1 MKRIHL
7 LITLFAF
14 SLVMTSLALAQ
25 SAAPLAALAKM
36 PVKEVTIFK
45 DGHAFVLHEG
55 VMPVDASGSVLM
67 DYLPAP
73 VLGTFW
79 AYSADKAIKLG
90 SVTAGQRK
98 VMVER
103 TALRLIEM
111 LEANSGAEVI
121 ITEKGIGDKAGATYN
136 ATLVGIPR
144 RSSQELEATSPPNT
158 GEKLPQKGD
167 VILLRTSEGT
177 KVIGLDRIQDVTF
190 KNQIKSALGEEEFRN
205 LLTLKLD
212 WASRAP
218 SKTAEVGLVYLQK
231 GIRWIPSYRI
241 SLDGQGNA
249 TVKLQATLLNELTDI
264 EDVTANL
271 VIGVPSFTFKET
283 LDPMALQREAAQL
296 SGYFQQSSDRTQML
310 SNAMMT
316 QTARMGERVS
326 RTSDAAGPAP
336 ADLGPEVT
344 DASRNEDLF
353 LFTVKRLTLKKGQRM
368 TLPVT
373 EFTVNYKDSYALEL
387 PFAPPAD
394 VRANLNNE
402 QQADLARLMNAPKAT
417 HKIRLTNSSA
427 MPLTTAPVLLV
438 KDDRVLAQAMM
449 TYTASGASLDI
460 DLTKAVDIQVT
471 KSESEITRTPN
482 ALRWNGDWFIRVEL
496 NGSLKLTNYRK
507 ETSEIEIT
515 RYALGNIT
523 SADNK
528 GVIQKVN
535 VLENDQYISLGEY
548 PSWWRWYNWPS
559 WWHQLNGIGR
569 ITWKVSLEPNK
580 SIDLNYKWNYFWR

>member
-1 MKRIHL
+1 MKRIYL
-7 LITLFAF
+7 LMAFALLFATAPF
-14 SLVMTSLALAQ
+14 ALAQ

-55 VMPVDASGSVLM
+55 TMPVDASGSVLM

-79 AYSADKAIKLG
+79 AYSADKTIKLS
-90 SVTAGQRK
+90 SVAAGQRK

-103 TALRLIEM
+103 TALRLTEM

-121 ITEKGIGDKAGATYN
+121 ITERGIGDKPGATYN
-136 ATLVGIPR
+136 ATIVGIPR
-144 RSSQELEATSPPNT
+144 RTSQELEATSPPNT
-158 GEKLPQKGD
+158 GEKLPLKGE
-167 VILLRTSEGT
+167 VIMLRTNDGT
-177 KVIGLDRIQDVTF
+177 KVIALDRIQDVTF
-190 KNQIKSALGEEEFRN
+190 KNQLKPLLGEEEFRN

-212 WASRAP
+212 WAGRAP
-218 SKTAEVGLVYLQK
+218 SKTAAVGLVYLQK
-231 GIRWIPSYRI
+231 GIRWIPSYRV

-249 TVKLQATLLNELTDI
+249 TVKLQATLINELTDI

-271 VIGVPSFTFKET
+271 VIGVPSFAFKDT

-296 SGYFQQSSDRTQML
+296 SGYFQQASDRTQML

-316 QTARMGERVS
+316 QTARMGERVN
-326 RTSDAAGPAP
+326 RTGDAAGPAP

-344 DASRNEDLF
+344 DSTRNEDLF

-373 EFTVNYKDSYALEL
+373 EFTVKYKDIYALEL

-394 VRANLNNE
+394 VRANWSSE
-402 QQADLARLMNAPKAT
+402 QQADLARLMNAPKAM

-460 DLTKAVDIQVT
+460 NLTNAVDIQVT
-471 KSESEITRTPN
+471 KSETETTRTPN

-496 NGSLKLTNYRK
+496 NGSVKLTNYRK
-507 ETSEIEIT
+507 ETSEIEVT
-515 RYALGNIT
+515 RYALGNVT
-523 SADNK
+523 SADNQ

-535 VLENDQYISLGEY
+535 VLENDQYVSLGEY
-548 PSWWRWYNWPS
+548 PSWWRWYSWPS

-569 ITWKVSLEPNK
+569 VTWKISLEPNK